1 MRALLLVNPT
11 SASRTGSRL
20 LKVFS
25 PTLLTAQLRG
35 GGQFAHALGM
45 SRACHSCCL
54 CLQVSKIS
62 LVDLAGSERADST
75 GAKGTRLKVR
85 AWRGSGRQSLGATC
99 PFPA

>member
-1 MRALLLVNPT
+1 M
-11 SASRTGSRL
+11 
-20 LKVFS
+20 LKVFP
-25 PTLLTAQLRG
+25 PTLLMVQLRG
-35 GGQFAHALGM
+35 GGQFAHTLGM

-54 CLQVSKIS
+54 CPQVSKIS

-85 AWRGSGRQSLGATC
+85 VWHGSLGAAC